1 MVELVRIVAT
11 NQFAQVFSSFLKL
24 ARLWRCVCAC
34 VHVCMCVCGCVWVV
48 EGRGRQEL

>member
-11 NQFAQVFSSFLKL
+11 NQFTQVFSSFLEL

-34 VHVCMCVCGCVWVV
+34 VRVYVCVYVGVYGW
-48 EGRGRQEL
+48 